1 MIETRS
7 FVYFVMK
14 LILSAGLDSL
24 SVHRPE
30 GIVNLWS
37 DYQNCLSDQI
47 VDQQLSMR
55 KGEFNWKS
63 KEFNEKNKKSEKKK
77 GDFMNLQ
84 RLTGEIPDA
93 YKAGITILNGEKTSY
108 LMLTILAPEMFYFTP
123 IMSLKAP
130 HCS

>member
-1 MIETRS
+1 
-7 FVYFVMK
+7 
-14 LILSAGLDSL
+14 
-24 SVHRPE
+24 
-30 GIVNLWS
+30 
-37 DYQNCLSDQI
+37 
-47 VDQQLSMR
+47 
-55 KGEFNWKS
+55 
-63 KEFNEKNKKSEKKK
+63 
-77 GDFMNLQ
+77 MNLQ